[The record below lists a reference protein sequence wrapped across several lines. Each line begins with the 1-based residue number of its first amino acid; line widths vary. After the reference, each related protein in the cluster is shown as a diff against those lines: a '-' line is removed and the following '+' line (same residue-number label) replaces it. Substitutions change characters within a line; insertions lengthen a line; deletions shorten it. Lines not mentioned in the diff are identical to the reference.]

1 MNKLHLVRVMNQRG
15 FIPTNEGIN
24 GDRMRFTRSDKSL
37 PQVSVIVF
45 YNVDSYYFEFIGL
58 GKIVLSTKLIS
69 KIFDTQV
76 FNNCLK
82 CLEEMV
88 RKVYCDEKSSI
99 IE

>member
-15 FIPTNEGIN
+15 FIPTAEGIN

-45 YNVDSYYFEFIGL
+45 YNVDSYYFEFMGL
-58 GKIVLSTKLIS
+58 NRIILSTRLIS
-69 KIFDTQV
+69 KICDTQV
-76 FNNCLK
+76 FNRYLR

-88 RKVYCDEKSSI
+88 RKIYCDEKSSI